1 MKKQYTSIIL
11 LTVLCLLLTGCKG
24 KKVETT
30 CKSSSKQT
38 NYEINTKYTIN
49 SRKDIV
55 ESVKINQTI
64 TSDDKKV
71 LSDFEKQLKDQY
83 KSNKSLYGGYTYN
96 IKVKGKKLTSK
107 VTINYEKLDM
117 KKFVKDNGAM
127 KDYVDKDNNFTL
139 EGAKKLYKSTGAKC
153 E

>member
-1 MKKQYTSIIL
+1 MKKYLSIVSVIVVSL
-11 LTVLCLLLTGCKG
+11 FLTGCG
-24 KKVETT
+24 KKVVS

-38 NYEINTKYTIN
+38 NYTIETKYTIN

-55 ESVKINQTI
+55 ESININQTI
-64 TSDDKKV
+64 SSKDEKILK
-71 LSDFEKQLKDQY
+71 DFEKQLKEQY
-83 KSNKSLYGGYTYN
+83 KSNNSLYGGYSFD
-96 IKVKGKKLTSK
+96 IKIKGKKLTSK